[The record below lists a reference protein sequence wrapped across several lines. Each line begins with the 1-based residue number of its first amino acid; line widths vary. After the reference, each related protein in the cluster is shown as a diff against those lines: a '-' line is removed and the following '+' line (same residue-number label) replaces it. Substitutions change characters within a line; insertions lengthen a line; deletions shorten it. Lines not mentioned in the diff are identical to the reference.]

1 MATIDQ
7 NSQMTQASKPLQIGD
22 QLSPVLHSFD
32 ILQSSIF
39 ADCTGNYHRI
49 HWDQEYAR
57 SEGLS
62 SAIVNSGVLM
72 AWVEGHIQ
80 NTYGSAA
87 IWKKMEFKFEKPVP
101 IGSTVSSGGAIKNAL
116 YEQKNRLTLQIS
128 IWIRGLEGS
137 VHLTGDAVI
146 EVAQ

>member
-1 MATIDQ
+1 
-7 NSQMTQASKPLQIGD
+7 MTTGGPPLRVGD
-22 QLSPVLHSFD
+22 QLPMVRHSCD
-32 ILQSSIF
+32 ILQSAIF

-72 AWVEGHIQ
+72 AWVEEYIQ
-80 NTYGSAA
+80 NTYGITAT
-87 IWKKMEFKFEKPVP
+87 WKKMDFKFEKPVP
-101 IGSTVSSGGAIKNAL
+101 IGSTVSCGGSIKNAFA
-116 YEQKNRLTLQIS
+116 EHENSLTLQIS

-137 VHLTGDAVI
+137 VHLTGEAVI
-146 EVAQ
+146 EINDPK